1 MKKQLAAL
9 MTVMLAMSAA
19 WSGCSSNPSTSSETN
34 TESTAAVDTNSPFAE
49 HQSLSIAFWD
59 SSSWGDDQFY
69 QDFCEKFNVDIEF
82 LNLDWGDYVQQLR
95 LWAAS
100 SSMPDISA
108 CPLPSSDYFKFI
120 DEGVIAP
127 LPDDL
132 SPYPNVEAFV
142 TNDLIRMF
150 TKNDKLYVIPRT
162 HNREWGENT
171 VPAFRFYIRKDWME
185 QAGYTEMPDSYE
197 GFLEMNQKFVDM
209 QLGGEGTVG
218 FTATM
223 DRIMYPFLFGMGEAP
238 MSWKL
243 VDGQW
248 YPGMLLDSNTE
259 WIKLIQKYYQSGAID
274 PDFPLFKETE
284 DFDKFYAGK
293 AGTVL
298 QSKTA
303 LEWSQIKEKF
313 TKTSGIDAEENLL
326 MANCFFENQNGV
338 FQVQNDPLL
347 GTGTCFSSSITP
359 GEMDRAL
366 RIMDWLFSDE
376 GVRYTNSGLEGRDY
390 TLDGDTMTSLLPIDE
405 NTNEPTPYRTLNPTA
420 TIGNLAYWQVDYL
433 KYDPSVPLSSRN
445 DILRTEEELKE
456 KAVLAERNLEIE
468 WTDIEEV
475 RNWNTSNWY
484 TDITKIIVD
493 NLDVDQAF
501 AEMKERMLKD
511 GGEEAI
517 QAVNARFPQS

>member
-1 MKKQLAAL
+1 
-9 MTVMLAMSAA
+9 
-19 WSGCSSNPSTSSETN
+19 
-34 TESTAAVDTNSPFAE
+34 
-49 HQSLSIAFWD
+49 
-59 SSSWGDDQFY
+59 
-69 QDFCEKFNVDIEF
+69 
-82 LNLDWGDYVQQLR
+82 
-95 LWAAS
+95 
-100 SSMPDISA
+100 
-108 CPLPSSDYFKFI
+108 
-120 DEGVIAP
+120 
-127 LPDDL
+127 
-132 SPYPNVEAFV
+132 
-142 TNDLIRMF
+142 
-150 TKNDKLYVIPRT
+150 
-162 HNREWGENT
+162 
-171 VPAFRFYIRKDWME
+171 
-185 QAGYTEMPDSYE
+185 
-197 GFLEMNQKFVDM
+197 
-209 QLGGEGTVG
+209 
-218 FTATM
+218 
-223 DRIMYPFLFGMGEAP
+223 

-248 YPGMLLDSNTE
+248 YPGILLDSNTE

-298 QSKTA
+298 QGKTA